1 LCYAPLSLKSVL
13 IIQNFASVFPIWK
26 YDWFLRLL
34 ELFTELWISIRHCHI
49 TFSLLM
55 LGVCGHIG
63 LVPSMWIL
71 VEIYRGQFC
80 YKLSYMIEWLITV
93 KNGCVASSLRNVGR
107 FYHLDQSRHRI
118 SQCRVGFD
126 DIALRTFFQISLKM
140 MLILWPNPVHQPA
153 ARWTH

>member
-1 LCYAPLSLKSVL
+1 VL
-13 IIQNFASVFPIWK
+13 RSFIFEKCADNSEFCFCFSHMKIWLVFKIIVV
-26 YDWFLRLL
+26 L
-34 ELFTELWISIRHCHI
+34 TELCISIRHCYI

-55 LGVCGHIG
+55 LGVCGHMS

-140 MLILWPNPVHQPA
+140 MLILWPNPVHQA
-153 ARWTH
+153 AAKWTH